1 MALSARAGRCKAVLD
16 MCRQNPPPLFM
27 PDAHR
32 AASCFR
38 HRDAP
43 VLDTAD
49 VARVFPGHSGAE
61 RAGIPVA

>member
-1 MALSARAGRCKAVLD
+1 